1 MIVKNNQLEH
11 NILTA
16 LADKEMLK
24 ILNLSMYNSKSVN
37 EIIRESDISYTTV
50 YRKIKWLLDRE
61 LLVID
66 KINLHQTVRNI
77 PHFEMFSRTSLLDTN
92 KTKLL

>member
-1 MIVKNNQLEH
+1 MIVKNNQLKQD
-11 NILTA
+11 ILTA

-37 EIIRESDISYTTV
+37 EIIKESDISYTTV
-50 YRKIKWLLDRE
+50 YRKIKWLSDRE

-66 KINLHQTVRNI
+66 KINLTSEGKKL
-77 PHFEMFSRTSLLDTN
+77 PHFEVFSRASLLDTD
-92 KTKLL
+92 KT